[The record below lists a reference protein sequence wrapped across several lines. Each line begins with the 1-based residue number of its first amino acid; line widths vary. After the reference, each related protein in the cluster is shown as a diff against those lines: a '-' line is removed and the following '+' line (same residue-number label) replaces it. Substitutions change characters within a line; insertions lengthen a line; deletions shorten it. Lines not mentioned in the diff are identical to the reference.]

1 MLETSG
7 YSETSSVCCDPG
19 EGQASALFSPQCGA
33 VCRTAHLQGAKAPPF
48 RVTCPFQGS
57 AGLSSRKCPHTSE
70 LVVTQ

>member
-1 MLETSG
+1 MLETPG
-7 YSETSSVCCDPG
+7 YSETSSVCYGPG
-19 EGQASALFSPQCGA
+19 EGQTSALFYPQCGA